1 MDRLD
6 YLIVIILICVLSSM
20 ISLCVALHVVKK
32 YDKMKSNTED
42 KRQNN

>member
-6 YLIVIILICVLSSM
+6 YLIIIILICVLSSM
-20 ISLCVALHVVKK
+20 ISFCVALYVAKK
-32 YDKMKSNTED
+32 HDKMKFNTED